1 MVIVRI
7 WNHVVYLVLGKIRK
21 KRVLGGEKGRK
32 ELARFRT
39 STNGTP

>member
-7 WNHVVYLVLGKIRK
+7 WNHVVYLVLWKIRS

-32 ELARFRT
+32 ELALEKASF
-39 STNGTP
+39 